1 MSILK
6 SCRCETKNIAD
17 QKHVNPLNRG
27 GLTRTSI
34 VF

>member
-17 QKHVNPLNRG
+17 QKLINSLNRG
-27 GLTRTSI
+27 GLTRITI
-34 VF
+34 EF